1 MTEPPTVE
9 LSTAERLSG
18 PRLRAGI
25 ERLRAAAAESTVVKL
40 TPDAA
45 FAIADLI
52 ELLAGHAG
60 IDLSEPGQP

>member
-1 MTEPPTVE
+1 MSEPPTVE

-25 ERLRAAAAESTVVKL
+25 ERLRAAAAESAVVKL

-45 FAIADLI
+45 LATADLI
-52 ELLAGHAG
+52 ELLAGYAG
-60 IDLSEPGQP
+60 IDLSEPVQP